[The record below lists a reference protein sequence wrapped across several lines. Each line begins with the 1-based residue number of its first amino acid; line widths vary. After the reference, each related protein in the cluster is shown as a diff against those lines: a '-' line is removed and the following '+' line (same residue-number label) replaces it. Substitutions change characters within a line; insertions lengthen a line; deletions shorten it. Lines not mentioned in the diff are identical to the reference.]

1 MVVLLRNQ
9 QLKCDGNGKRNVLEG
24 CKENAER

>member
-9 QLKCDGNGKRNVLEG
+9 QLKCDGSGKRNEQEG
-24 CKENAER
+24 CRENAVR

>member
-1 MVVLLRNQ
+1 MVVISRNQ

-24 CKENAER
+24 YKENVVR